1 MISHPHVVAIIPAR
15 YASTRLPSK
24 PLIDLVGKPMI
35 QHVYER
41 AKQAMLIH
49 RVLVAT
55 DHEQIANTVRRFN
68 GEAILTPAF
77 LRSGSDRIAYVAKNI
92 HEADIIV
99 NIQGD
104 EPLIVPQMID
114 EAIRPLIEN
123 FTTQQ
128 NQINLC
134 VSTLVKKIS
143 TQEELTNPNVVKV
156 VFSSD
161 GFAHYFS
168 RSPIPYY
175 RDGQKSASWHLHHNY
190 YKHIGLY
197 VFRKDFLLQF
207 ASWDESALEQTEQL
221 EQLRIIDH
229 GEKIKVIITEHDSIP
244 VDTEEDVRRVR
255 DTIKQQ
261 SHSKNHE

>member
-1 MISHPHVVAIIPAR
+1 MSHPHVVAIIPAR

-24 PLIDLVGKPMI
+24 PLIDLAGKPMI

-41 AKQAMLIH
+41 AKQATLIH
-49 RVLVAT
+49 QVLVAT
-55 DHEQIANTVRRFN
+55 DHERIASIVERFG
-68 GEAILTPAF
+68 GEVVLTPSS
-77 LRSGSDRIAYVAKNI
+77 LRSGSDRIAYVARNI
-92 HEADIIV
+92 PNADIIV

-114 EAIRPLIEN
+114 EAIRPLIED

-128 NQINLC
+128 NQIKLR
-134 VSTLVKKIS
+134 VSTLIKKIS
-143 TQEELTNPNVVKV
+143 TPEGLTNPNVVKV
-156 VFSSD
+156 VFDSG
-161 GFAHYFS
+161 GFALYFS

-175 RDGQKSASWHLHHNY
+175 RDGQKSASWHFHHNY

-221 EQLRIIDH
+221 EQLRIIEH

-244 VDTEEDVRRVR
+244 VDTEEDVRKVR
-255 DTIKQQ
+255 DIIQQQ
-261 SHSKNHE
+261 SHSHIHE